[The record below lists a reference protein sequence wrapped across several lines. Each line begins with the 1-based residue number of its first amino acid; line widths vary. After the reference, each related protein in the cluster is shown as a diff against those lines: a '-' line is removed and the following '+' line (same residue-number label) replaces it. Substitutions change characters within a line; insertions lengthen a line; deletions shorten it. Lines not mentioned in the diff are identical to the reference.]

1 MHALGRDNV
10 TALAIGILQKS
21 DVGGSVGVV
30 LQALNYG
37 RDTVLAALPIYNSI
51 VLFMTTPAMPCGNTP
66 GIVTTAGFFLRADQ
80 GFMRC
85 PFMQLRINNLD
96 DEAAPC

>member
-1 MHALGRDNV
+1 M
-10 TALAIGILQKS
+10 
-21 DVGGSVGVV
+21 
-30 LQALNYG
+30 
-37 RDTVLAALPIYNSI
+37 
-51 VLFMTTPAMPCGNTP
+51 LF
-66 GIVTTAGFFLRADQ
+66 VTTTAVTRGDTTGIITTASFFLRADQ